1 MKNLALA
8 LAAGCLWLSSL
19 FPAYADDE
27 HRVVY
32 TGVIGAQSV
41 VVELLDEDESNVIG
55 RYFYQRYRNDIAL
68 SGVREADGSF
78 ILHENQQVEKNSA
91 SMTLS
96 PTSDGA
102 LRGEW
107 QGVGGKRLAVNLVP
121 ERSSTDHKEE
131 TPYLQALRLEN
142 PYDYQRIISST
153 LVKEREQAFM
163 GYRLQWWKE
172 PVSGIR
178 LFSVLSG
185 YPQVSL
191 KKINAHLRD
200 RLWKEV
206 VNYHG
211 CLYGALQTSVGQ
223 ADFTQTVTPTY
234 FSENV
239 LSAKVFTHFY
249 CGGAHPDFGDFPIN
263 LDVKQVRE
271 LSLEDVLWLGKGEPV
286 YYDAQG
292 SSSAIF
298 SDFSDYRSH
307 ILAPWLVKRMSEL
320 HPKSML
326 KNEEC
331 DYRME
336 DYWAFVN
343 WHFTPEGILF
353 SPSFP
358 RVARACEYPEWAIIP
373 YREIKR
379 HSGKFSLTD

>member
-1 MKNLALA
+1 MEKN
-8 LAAGCLWLSSL
+8 
-19 FPAYADDE
+19 PAY
-27 HRVVY
+27 
-32 TGVIGAQSV
+32 
-41 VVELLDEDESNVIG
+41 
-55 RYFYQRYRNDIAL
+55 
-68 SGVREADGSF
+68 
-78 ILHENQQVEKNSA
+78 
-91 SMTLS
+91 MTLS
-96 PTSDGA
+96 QEPGGT
-102 LRGEW
+102 LKGEW
-107 QGVGGKRLAVNLVP
+107 RGVGGKRLGVSLAP
-121 ERSSTDHKEE
+121 ELSLAGDKEE
-131 TPYLQALRLEN
+131 TPYLQALRREN
-142 PYDYQRIISST
+142 PYDYQRISASS

-163 GYRLQWWKE
+163 GYRLQWWRE

-185 YPQVSL
+185 YPQASL

-211 CLYGALQTSVGQ
+211 CLYGGLQTSAGQ

-292 SSSAIF
+292 SSNATF

-307 ILAPWLVKRMSEL
+307 ILAPWLVKKMSEL
-320 HPKSML
+320 YPKSML

-331 DYRME
+331 DYRTE
-336 DYWAFVN
+336 EYWAFVN

-358 RVARACEYPEWAIIP
+358 RVARACEYPEWTVVP
-373 YREIKR
+373 YQEIKR
-379 HSGKFSLTD
+379 HPGRFSPTD

>member
-8 LAAGCLWLSSL
+8 LFAACLWLSSF
-19 FPAYADDE
+19 FPAYADGE
-27 HRVVY
+27 HRDVY
-32 TGVIGAQSV
+32 LGTIGAQSV
-41 VVELLDEDESNVIG
+41 VVELSVEDEPNVTG

-68 SGVREADGSF
+68 SGVRSADGSF
-78 ILHENQQVEKNSA
+78 TLYENRQVEKNPSA
-91 SMTLS
+91 MTLS
-96 PTSDGA
+96 PGSDGS
-102 LRGEW
+102 LKGEW
-107 QGVGGKRLAVNLVP
+107 RGVGGKRLVVNLTP
-121 ERSSTDHKEE
+121 QPQLEGHKDD
-131 TPYLQALRLEN
+131 TLYLQALRREN
-142 PYDYQRIISST
+142 PYDYQRIAASS
-153 LVKEREQAFM
+153 LMKEREQTFM
-163 GYRLQWWKE
+163 GYRLQWWRE

-185 YPQVSL
+185 YPQASL

-206 VNYHG
+206 VNYHS
-211 CLYGALQTSVGQ
+211 CLYGGLQTSVGQ

-263 LDVKQVRE
+263 LDVKQARE

-292 SSSAIF
+292 SSNSTF

-307 ILAPWLVKRMSEL
+307 ILAPWLVKKMSEL

-331 DYRME
+331 DYHTQE
-336 DYWAFVN
+336 YWAFVN
-343 WHFTPEGILF
+343 WHFTSEGILF

-358 RVARACEYPEWAIIP
+358 RVARSCEYPEWATIP

-379 HSGKFSLTD
+379 HPGRFSFSD